1 VTGAVALDHGPWDRV
16 DTLALPTQGI
26 ESGSAPRLMPAAS
39 ADRIQDARRSVNR
52 ALQAVLAVVALLLVA
67 ACASTTPP
75 AAPRASQ
82 SPQPVPTASS
92 TPSGRPHPSSFGG
105 PASVQKVLTFVEENH
120 SLHQM
125 QAGMPYTY
133 GLAEQYGYATNWT
146 AITHPSLPN
155 YLAMAGGSTFGIS
168 DDDSP
173 NAHQVQAP
181 NVFGQAIRAGKSAK
195 VYQES
200 MPGNCSLT
208 DSGRYA
214 VKHNPWAY
222 FADDRANC
230 ERFDVPAGTTTS
242 GALHDD
248 IVNGSLPN
256 VAEVSPNL
264 DNDAHD
270 GSLLTADEWI
280 RSWMTL
286 IFASPDWRSGHLA
299 VVITADEDDKSQGN
313 TVLTTVIHPSQH
325 AHVVSAPLTDYS
337 WTALVTDMT
346 HTPCLAAGCDA
357 PSAAA
362 AFHLHIG

>member
-1 VTGAVALDHGPWDRV
+1 
-16 DTLALPTQGI
+16 
-26 ESGSAPRLMPAAS
+26 
-39 ADRIQDARRSVNR
+39 VNR
-52 ALQAVLAVVALLLVA
+52 ALQALVAVLTLVLVA
-67 ACASTTPP
+67 ACGSHPP
-75 AAPRASQ
+75 APRKASR
-82 SPQPVPTASS
+82 SPQPVATASP
-92 TPSGRPHPSSFGG
+92 TPSSRPQTSSIAG
-105 PASVQKVLTFVEENH
+105 PAAVQKVLTFIEENH
-120 SLHQM
+120 SLQQM

-173 NAHQVQAP
+173 NAHPLHGP
-181 NVFGQAIRAGKSAK
+181 NVFGQAINAGSSAK

-208 DSGRYA
+208 DSGPYA

-222 FADDRANC
+222 FADDRDNC
-230 ERFDVPAGTTTS
+230 ERFDVPSGTTTS

-248 IVNGSLPN
+248 IVNGTLPN

-270 GSLLTADEWI
+270 GSLLTADQWI
-280 RSWMTL
+280 QSWMTL

-299 VVITADEDDKSQGN
+299 VVITADEDDESQGN
-313 TVLTTVIHPSQH
+313 RVLTTVIHPSQH
-325 AHVVSAPLTDYS
+325 SRVVSAPLSDYS

-346 HTPCLAAGCDA
+346 HTPCLAAGCNA

-362 AFHLHIG
+362 AFHLHLG

>member
-1 VTGAVALDHGPWDRV
+1 
-16 DTLALPTQGI
+16 
-26 ESGSAPRLMPAAS
+26 
-39 ADRIQDARRSVNR
+39 VNR
-52 ALQAVLAVVALLLVA
+52 ALQALLAVVTLVLVG
-67 ACASTTPP
+67 ACGSSP
-75 AAPRASQ
+75 AAPPKASQ
-82 SPQPVPTASS
+82 SRRPVPTASS
-92 TPSGRPHPSSFGG
+92 TPSSRPHPSNVSG
-105 PASVQKVLTFVEENH
+105 PTSVQKVLTFVEENH
-120 SLHQM
+120 SLNQM

-133 GLAEQYGYATNWT
+133 GLAEQYGYATKWT

-155 YLAMAGGSTFGIS
+155 YLAMAGGSTFGVS

-173 NAHQVQAP
+173 NAHPVHGA
-181 NVFGQAIRAGKSAK
+181 NVFGQAISAGKSAK

-208 DSGRYA
+208 DSGSYA

-222 FADDRANC
+222 FVDDRANC
-230 ERFDVPAGTTTS
+230 ERFDVPAGDTTS

-270 GSLLTADEWI
+270 GTLLTADKWI
-280 RSWMTL
+280 QSWMTL

-325 AHVVSAPLTDYS
+325 SHVVSTPLTDYS
-337 WTALVTDMT
+337 WTALVADMT
-346 HTPCLAAGCDA
+346 HTPCLAEGCNA

-362 AFHLHIG
+362 AFHLHLG